1 MKFLLFLIIL
11 IFCRIET
18 QVAVDLFYCYFIR
31 FLNYISNM
39 GFPRWRSGKE
49 STCQC
54 RNCRRRGFDLW
65 VGKILWNR
73 KWQPTLVFLSEKFH
87 GQKRLVGYSP

>member
-11 IFCRIET
+11 IFCRIES

-31 FLNYISNM
+31 FLNYTSNM
-39 GFPRWRSGKE
+39 GFPRWHSGKE

-54 RNCRRRGFDLW
+54 RNCRD
-65 VGKILWNR
+65 VGLISGSGR
-73 KWQPTLVFLSEKFH
+73 SS
-87 GQKRLVGYSP
+87 GVGNGNPL